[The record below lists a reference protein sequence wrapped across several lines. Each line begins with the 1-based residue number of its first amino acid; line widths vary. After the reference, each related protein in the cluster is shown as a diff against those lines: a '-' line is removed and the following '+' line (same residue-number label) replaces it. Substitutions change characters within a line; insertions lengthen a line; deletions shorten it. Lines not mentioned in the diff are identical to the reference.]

1 MMSAENT
8 HQVRFE
14 PDGITVAADH
24 GDNLLDVARRAGVGI
39 SASCGGDGVCG
50 TCKVVI
56 EQGEIETPPA
66 AQLCNEE
73 IARGVRL
80 ACRCRVM
87 SDLVVSIVFEAR
99 APASVGHLRSLVT
112 REEMM
117 SATGWRFAPP
127 VFKLYLELPPP
138 TIQDNS
144 SDLTRLERA
153 LEQHGIEKPKLDIGL
168 LKILASSL
176 RDGEW
181 KITLSFSKEP
191 GGLRLTDV
199 MPGDTRNALFGLA
212 FDIGTTGVRGE
223 LLDLTEGRVL
233 AQGVEYNAQRSYG
246 DDVVSRI
253 AYASKPDGLDT
264 LQQAVV
270 STLNKLIGDMS
281 RHAGIAQSHI
291 AHIMVA
297 GNTTMVQ
304 LLLGLDPT
312 HLRLSPYVPTA
323 AALPVLRAG
332 DIGLD
337 VSKATPINIIPS
349 VASYV
354 GGDIVSGLVGTGIF
368 QRSET
373 VLYIDI
379 GTNGETVVG
388 NEEWMVSAACSAGPA
403 FEGGG
408 IRHGML
414 ATGGAIEGYRLDL
427 ATGHHEVTTVG
438 GEKPRGIC
446 GAGLISVVAGL
457 LLNGIIN
464 QKGKFSTGSSD
475 RVRIGSDGLEYL
487 LTPAKETGINRDIV
501 LTEIDIDNLI
511 RAKAA
516 MYAGY
521 LTLLRSVG
529 LSFDRLDKVIVA
541 GTFGSHLNVEDAVT
555 VGLMPDID
563 RDKFI
568 FVGNGSL
575 LGTRLSSFSTE
586 LIEAGKRVA
595 RLVTNIELSENADFM
610 ENYTASMFLPHTD
623 MRLFPSVA
631 QRVETSAGEV
641 TR

>member
-1 MMSAENT
+1 MPTEAPYR
-8 HQVRFE
+8 VRFE
-14 PDGITVAADH
+14 PDGIITAAAR

-39 SASCGGDGVCG
+39 AASCGGDGVCG
-50 TCKVVI
+50 TCRVVI
-56 EQGEIETPPA
+56 EQGEIESPPA
-66 AQLCNEE
+66 TQLCSEE
-73 IARGVRL
+73 IATGVRL

-87 SDLVVSIVFEAR
+87 SDLVVSVVLEAR
-99 APASVGHLRSLVT
+99 VPASTGHLRSLVT
-112 REEMM
+112 REEIM
-117 SATGWRFAPP
+117 AAAGWRFAPP

-138 TIQDNS
+138 TLQDNS

-153 LEQHGIEKPKLDIGL
+153 LEKHGIENPHCDVGL
-168 LKILASSL
+168 LKKLAASL
-176 RDGEW
+176 RDCGW
-181 KITLSFSKEP
+181 KITLSFLKEP
-191 GGLRLTDV
+191 DGLRLTNV
-199 MPGDTRNALFGLA
+199 EPGDTRDSLFGLA
-212 FDIGTTGVRGE
+212 FDIGTTGIRGE

-233 AQGVEYNAQRSYG
+233 TQGVEYNSQRSYG

-253 AYASKPDGLDT
+253 AYSSKPDGLDT

-270 STLNKLIGDMS
+270 STLNKLTGEMS
-281 RHAGIAQSHI
+281 RHAGITKSDI

-304 LLLGLDPT
+304 LLLGLDPK

-323 AALPVLRAG
+323 AALPVVRAG

-337 VSKATPINIIPS
+337 VGKATPLSVIPS

-388 NEEWMVSAACSAGPA
+388 NKEWMVSAACSAGPA

-414 ATGGAIEGYRLDL
+414 ATGGAIESYRLDPS
-427 ATGHHEVTTVG
+427 TGQSEVITIG

-457 LLNGIIN
+457 LLSGVIN
-464 QKGKFSTGSSD
+464 QKGKFNIGTSY
-475 RVRIGSDGLEYL
+475 RIRTGSDGLEYL
-487 LTPAKETGINRDIV
+487 LTPAQETGISRDIV

-521 LTLLRSVG
+521 QTLLQSVD
-529 LSFDRLDKVIVA
+529 LSFDKLDKVIVA
-541 GTFGSHLNVEDAVT
+541 GTFGSHLDVEDAVT
-555 VGLMPDID
+555 VGLLPDID
-563 RDKFI
+563 REKFV
-568 FVGNGSL
+568 FVGNSSL

-623 MRLFPSVA
+623 ARLFPNVA
-631 QRVETSAGEV
+631 QRLETSADEA